1 MIVLLCERAKCDAK
15 RRTALA
21 SKHAPTRAGAQL
33 CVLRALTWTGDTL
46 ARTYE
51 LLIASTGGERR
62 NRRNHSFD
70 TTPSAR
76 IDRSRKNALRPRG
89 LIVNTLTWRR
99 FRVGA

>member
-33 CVLRALTWTGDTL
+33 CVLKALTWTGDTL

-51 LLIASTGGERR
+51 LLVASTGGEIDVTGAITRLTQRR
-62 NRRNHSFD
+62 ALALIDQRKMRF
-70 TTPSAR
+70 AR
-76 IDRSRKNALRPRG
+76 
-89 LIVNTLTWRR
+89 
-99 FRVGA
+99 GA